1 VKQKLYLKAWPLQ
14 KMFYIFCFKMVDKK
28 SLTKKENLFLSQAFE
43 TKTWQKKW
51 NFWNKK
57 CFTFFVSVS
66 NNIFVSNSIVLSLCP
81 TKTNFLFY
89 FFIRFISALL
99 KETKKSIKLDFT
111 KQSLLIFFT
120 LFKKWYL
127 FFFSHIWSFCVKNWV
142 FVSTLT
148 NCKSWNKKSEAF
160 FVRLFLPGL
169 TFCSEWLHQIFT
181 VFIKEK

>member
-1 VKQKLYLKAWPLQ
+1 VKQKLYLKAWQ
-14 KMFYIFCFKMVDKK
+14 KMVDKK

-43 TKTWQKKW
+43 TK
-51 NFWNKK
+51 NVSHFLSVLGIWNK
-57 CFTFFVSVS
+57 

-160 FVRLFLPGL
+160 FVRL
-169 TFCSEWLHQIFT
+169 CT
-181 VFIKEK
+181 VLNY

>member
-1 VKQKLYLKAWPLQ
+1 VKQKLYLKAWQ
-14 KMFYIFCFKMVDKK
+14 KMVDKK

-43 TKTWQKKW
+43 TK
-51 NFWNKK
+51 NVSHFLSVLGIWNK
-57 CFTFFVSVS
+57 

-148 NCKSWNKKSEAF
+148 NCKSWNKKSFAF
-160 FVRLFLPGL
+160 FVRLCTILNY
-169 TFCSEWLHQIFT
+169 
-181 VFIKEK
+181 

>member
-1 VKQKLYLKAWPLQ
+1 
-14 KMFYIFCFKMVDKK
+14 MIFVSFLVEKIKGETK
-28 SLTKKENLFLSQAFE
+28 IIFESLTKDG
-43 TKTWQKKW
+43 WQKKL
-51 NFWNKK
+51 NKKRESFFVSSFWNKNK
-57 CFTFFVSVS
+57 NNIFVSNVS
-66 NNIFVSNSIVLSLCP
+66 HFLSVLGIWNKNNIFVSNSIVLSLCP

-148 NCKSWNKKSEAF
+148 NCKSCALHNFELLNK
-160 FVRLFLPGL
+160 L
-169 TFCSEWLHQIFT
+169 
-181 VFIKEK
+181 

>member
-1 VKQKLYLKAWPLQ
+1 
-14 KMFYIFCFKMVDKK
+14 MIFVSFLVEKIKGETK
-28 SLTKKENLFLSQAFE
+28 IIFESLTKDG
-43 TKTWQKKW
+43 WQKKL
-51 NFWNKK
+51 NKKRESFFVSSFWNKNK
-57 CFTFFVSVS
+57 

-160 FVRLFLPGL
+160 FVRL
-169 TFCSEWLHQIFT
+169 CT
-181 VFIKEK
+181 VLNY

>member
-1 VKQKLYLKAWPLQ
+1 MKQKLYLKAWQ
-14 KMFYIFCFKMVDKK
+14 KMVDKK

-43 TKTWQKKW
+43 TK
-51 NFWNKK
+51 NVSHFLSVLGIWNK
-57 CFTFFVSVS
+57 

-160 FVRLFLPGL
+160 FVRL
-169 TFCSEWLHQIFT
+169 CT
-181 VFIKEK
+181 VLNY